1 MGNVMENLND
11 KAANEAVAAKLK
23 ELEARAAQQPVSYIQ
38 LYREAIGLAEEQFR
52 RAMIAEAALFRAAPP
67 VRSCVKCSGT
77 GRHGGAFT
85 RLPSPLCVWC
95 NGTGR
100 ES

>member
-1 MGNVMENLND
+1 MENLND

-38 LYREAIGLAEEQFR
+38 LYREAVELAEEQFR
-52 RAMIAEAALFRAAPP
+52 RAMIAEAALSRAEPPP
-67 VRSCVKCSGT
+67 VRSCIKCNGT